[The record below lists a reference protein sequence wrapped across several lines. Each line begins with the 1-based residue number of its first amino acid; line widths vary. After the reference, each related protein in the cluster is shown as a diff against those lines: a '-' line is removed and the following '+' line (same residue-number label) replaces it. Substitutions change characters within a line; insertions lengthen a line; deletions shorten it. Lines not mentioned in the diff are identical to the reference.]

1 MQNDIIPKVICR
13 CAYNRES
20 WVYIYGTIDCIVVDE
35 NGAYYHPLLCT
46 VYNEWHVNI
55 SGRLVKINCPKCIS
69 KSNRLKNEK
78 YLNT

>member
-1 MQNDIIPKVICR
+1 MVLRN
-13 CAYNRES
+13 
-20 WVYIYGTIDCIVVDE
+20 CIVVDE

-69 KSNRLKNEK
+69 KSKSGLKMK
-78 YLNT
+78 NT